1 MKLFLANLF
10 FFFSLMPFISPYPLA
25 TDVQP
30 VSILFGSLLLFW
42 RFLEK
47 SISLDYLSFCFIMI
61 AFFSLFYSGF
71 DPQNNFEPR
80 YRFSL
85 LFAFITFLTT
95 FYYFKFF
102 STFALKAAI
111 YLNFFGIIWHF
122 FSPETFQPLA
132 ENIVRTIKDSA
143 GGRGVSGFA
152 AEPSFNSITALV
164 QIVISYYFWKNNKIS
179 SSSLFILI
187 SLCLLIILLT
197 GSGTGYLLTF
207 FLFGI
212 YFLSQLSFKR
222 LLSIIIL
229 LPVISIIFLNSS
241 YSDSRG
247 GQIIKV
253 LFTNPSVILMDG
265 SVSERMLAIEIG
277 YRSLQL
283 NPFGNGGGSY
293 EKAANQVND
302 KFNLVNKYENQG
314 ITGDRGNRYLK
325 DTVSSFSRYSIEL
338 GLIFFFFISYLIYYC
353 TRPKLYSFLSIPLAL
368 ILILVSFSIIF
379 PPIYLLLVSSLHQKK
394 ES

>member
-1 MKLFLANLF
+1 MKLFIVNLF
-10 FFFSLMPFISPYPLA
+10 FFFSLMPFISPYPLG

-42 RFLEK
+42 RFLERR
-47 SISLDYLSFCFIMI
+47 ITLNYLSFCFIMI

-71 DPQNNFEPR
+71 DPQNSFEPR

-85 LFAFITFLTT
+85 LFAFITFLTI

-102 STFALKAAI
+102 SPFALIAAI

-122 FSPETFQPLA
+122 ISPETFVPFA

-143 GGRGVSGFA
+143 GGRGVTGFA

-164 QIVISYYFWKNNKIS
+164 QIVISYYFWKNKKIS
-179 SSSLFILI
+179 TSSFLILI
-187 SLCLLIILLT
+187 SLCLIVILLT
-197 GSGTGYLLTF
+197 RSGTGYLLTF

-212 YFLSQLSFKR
+212 YFLSQISFKR
-222 LLSIIIL
+222 LLSIM
-229 LPVISIIFLNSS
+229 IFLPIIVMSFLNTT

-247 GQIIKV
+247 GQLIKT
-253 LFTNPSVILMDG
+253 LLTNPSILLRDG
-265 SVSERMLAIEIG
+265 SVSERMLAVEIG
-277 YRSLQL
+277 YRSLLL

-293 EKAANQVND
+293 EKAANKVND
-302 KFNLVNKYENQG
+302 RFNLVIKYENQG
-314 ITGDRGNRYLK
+314 ITGGRGNRYLT

-338 GLIFFFFISYLIYYC
+338 GLIFFFFVTYLIYFC
-353 TRPKLYSFLSIPLAL
+353 TRPKLYSFMSIPLAL

-379 PPIYLLLVSSLHQKK
+379 PPIYLLLVSSFYQKK